1 MKARDGAGRLLG
13 TQEVKVFA
21 TGASAP
27 RGVSLS
33 GLLIPHHRNN
43 HITVLP
49 LKMLAV
55 LALVLLVSSATE
67 GRILSKCELKERLEA
82 AQVQVIR
89 ATGDKTTVDKF
100 IARLV
105 CNVENISGFN
115 TSLVT
120 SVQINQDEIRPLFPI
135 PPKPQDEKPPAKE
148 DDDEK
153 MEEEHIIPVQPQSHP
168 KGRRGRSVPE
178 GKTFETQGAK
188 ERFSTWHHDLFPEK
202 VPADSSGS
210 GSEATSEVDS
220 SGESSEEE
228 EREDVIAWSMLGI
241 FQLSDRVACD
251 PGLSGSLNLCGLECS
266 ALINDDITDDIAC
279 LKTLAGSRGKFSG
292 FNPKKRFLTLAMEL
306 GKECRSVVPSKYFAE
321 CA

>member
-1 MKARDGAGRLLG
+1 
-13 TQEVKVFA
+13 
-21 TGASAP
+21 
-27 RGVSLS
+27 
-33 GLLIPHHRNN
+33 
-43 HITVLP
+43 
-49 LKMLAV
+49 MLAV

-89 ATGDKTTVDKF
+89 ATGDNMTVDKF

-120 SVQINQDEIRPLFPI
+120 SVQINQDEIRSLFPI
-135 PPKPQDEKPPAKE
+135 PPKPKDEKQPAKE

-178 GKTFETQGAK
+178 GKTFEKQGAK
-188 ERFSTWHHDLFPEK
+188 ERFSTWHHDLFP
-202 VPADSSGS
+202 ADSSGS
-210 GSEATSEVDS
+210 GSEAASEVDS
-220 SGESSEEE
+220 SGDSSEEE
-228 EREDVIAWSMLGI
+228 EREDVITWSMLGI

-279 LKTLAGSRGKFSG
+279 LKILAGSRGKFSG
-292 FNPKKRFLTLAMEL
+292 FNPKKRFLAQTLAMEL
-306 GKECRSVVPSKYFAE
+306 GKEFRAVVPSKYFAE